1 VTFTGALLLCA
12 TFALVALLAGRLFLA
27 ALGAELFRRCDAA
40 GAAAGLATG
49 VAVLTLATV
58 WLSAAGFSAAAML
71 PLLAALQL
79 VPLALAW
86 RSRRLGAL
94 RPCGGARS
102 WVSLAVP
109 ALTSALLALLPL
121 LRAGGYALGND
132 TYTYVAFS
140 EWLQGH
146 GFSEACRW
154 EAQSPVTGIPA
165 LWQRL
170 HYDLGI
176 AHWLALVQAAS
187 RAPSAFLAY
196 PATAALGMGLLTSMV
211 WLAARQLL
219 RLGSLAA
226 FATAVLFAAVP
237 HALYWG
243 HHNGFLQQAYALPL
257 VLLALVLL
265 ARCASAGRWHA
276 RNAALVALPFA
287 FLVSVYVPLLPTL
300 VAAAAVTQG
309 ALVLRERA
317 RASRLRR
324 GRPAAVLA
332 FTAGIALL
340 AAAFVAR
347 DVYGLLAR
355 VRMFATDVAGGHIP
369 FGALQFFEFATGTR
383 VLTPG
388 WGSVELWPFTAV
400 NRALAPAYAMLALAG
415 AWRAW
420 RQARTRGLAVAG
432 SVLLAGIGY
441 YALLVN
447 DPWTGRRGH
456 TWNVFKLAQ
465 WICPFLLLLA
475 AAGLGQVASAWRTR
489 RRIVAAVAWVVPFT
503 LVAAH
508 WTWSRQLGETMQEV
522 LPGPNPLRD
531 LPAVRQR
538 VQALPPGTLLL
549 VGKPSNAGRWV
560 GAITAGVVYP
570 RAIVGDWTESAS
582 AGNHPVGGDA
592 LYASLLD
599 RLDQPFVVPILAGF
613 VPFQTRG
620 VELLGGGLARLLPG
634 GDPVIVH
641 VMNPRGL
648 ERGPNGE
655 ALFSMGEGRTK
666 IVLLSRAVRA
676 LELELTLDAYPGRP
690 GTRLLA
696 SSVNGDYDR
705 RSVRLAAEG
714 TPDLVLPLAGETRLR
729 IPLPP
734 FRGLRTVVLVVAD
747 AGSRRPSL
755 TVTRL
760 RLGVLGVIPVAT
772 SRSRP

>member
-1 VTFTGALLLCA
+1 MLP
-12 TFALVALLAGRLFLA
+12 
-27 ALGAELFRRCDAA
+27 
-40 GAAAGLATG
+40 
-49 VAVLTLATV
+49 VLT
-58 WLSAAGFSAAAML
+58 
-71 PLLAALQL
+71 ALQL

-86 RSRRLGAL
+86 RGRRLDTL
-94 RPCGGARS
+94 RPRGGARP
-102 WVSLAVP
+102 WISLAAPV
-109 ALTSALLALLPL
+109 LTSALLALLPL
-121 LRAGGYALGND
+121 LRAGGYAIGND

-165 LWQRL
+165 LWQSL

-187 RAPSAFLAY
+187 RSPSGFLAY
-196 PATAALGMGLLTSMV
+196 PPTAALGMGLLTAMV

-219 RLGSLAA
+219 RLGPLAA
-226 FATAVLFAAVP
+226 SATALLFAAVP

-243 HHNGFLQQAYALPL
+243 HHNGFLQQAYALPQ

-265 ARCASAGRWHA
+265 ARCACVGRLRP

-287 FLVSVYVPLLPTL
+287 FLVSVYVPLLPAL
-300 VAAAAVTQG
+300 VAATAVAQG
-309 ALVLRERA
+309 ALFLRERA
-317 RASRLRR
+317 RASGQRR

-332 FTAGIALL
+332 FTAALALL
-340 AAAFVAR
+340 AMAFVAR
-347 DVYGLLAR
+347 DVFGLLAR

-369 FGALQFFEFATGTR
+369 FGALQFFQFATGTR

-388 WGSVELWPFTAV
+388 WGSVEPWPFSAL
-400 NRALAPAYAMLALAG
+400 NRALAPAYAVLALAG
-415 AWRAW
+415 AGWAW
-420 RQARTRGLAVAG
+420 RHPRTRALAAAG

-465 WICPFLLLLA
+465 WICPFLLLFA
-475 AAGLGQVASAWRTR
+475 SAGLRHLSSAWRAR
-489 RRIVAAVAWVVPFT
+489 RWIAAVAWAVPFT

-531 LPAVRQR
+531 LPVVRQR

-549 VGKPSNAGRWV
+549 IGKPSNAGRWL

-613 VPFQTRG
+613 VPFQKAG

-648 ERGPNGE
+648 ERGTDGE
-655 ALFSMGEGRTK
+655 STVFAIGEGRTK
-666 IVLLSRAVRA
+666 IVLLSRAVQA

-690 GTRLLA
+690 GARLLV

-705 RSVRLAAEG
+705 RGVRLAAEG
-714 TPDLVLPLAGETRLR
+714 TPDLVLPLAGQTRLR

-747 AGSRRPSL
+747 AGSRRLPL

-760 RLGVLGVIPVAT
+760 RLGVIPVAT
-772 SRSRP
+772 SQGRP